1 MADRHFYSE
10 PNVTSGQGIEEGGR
24 LSNDNKW
31 IHKMLPSSVHIRQ
44 WIAEEGGI
52 HFNVTNQPSKQ
63 LFRLQV

>member
-10 PNVTSGQGIEEGGR
+10 PNVTSGQGTEEGGR

-52 HFNVTNQPSKQ
+52 HF
-63 LFRLQV
+63 